1 MEVMNGQQSLLGP
14 MMRHGGVFGYPQ
26 HAHETGTSSIEWT
39 ILVLTIAILIG
50 VVLLLADRCR
60 HRHCHHEHGWGPNG
74 GFDKPLSILR
84 LRYSQGEI
92 TRDEYLQASRDL
104 GVSPQQEEPPA
115 AEQAPAAPRRRGR
128 K

>member
-1 MEVMNGQQSLLGP
+1 
-14 MMRHGGVFGYPQ
+14 
-26 HAHETGTSSIEWT
+26 
-39 ILVLTIAILIG
+39 
-50 VVLLLADRCR
+50 
-60 HRHCHHEHGWGPNG
+60 
-74 GFDKPLSILR
+74 LR

-115 AEQAPAAPRRRGR
+115 AGQPPAAPRRRGR

>member
-1 MEVMNGQQSLLGP
+1 MNGQQSLLGP
-14 MMRHGGVFGYPQ
+14 MMRHGGVFGYPE
-26 HAHETGTSSIEWT
+26 HAHETGTSSIEWA
-39 ILVLTIAILIG
+39 ILGLTIAILIG
-50 VVLLLADRCR
+50 IVLLLADRCR
-60 HRHCHHEHGWGPNG
+60 HSHCRHGHGWGHHG

-104 GVSPQQEEPPA
+104 GVSPQHEESPA
-115 AEQAPAAPRRRGR
+115 VEQPPAAPRRRGR

>member
-1 MEVMNGQQSLLGP
+1 MNGYQSLLGP

-26 HAHETGTSSIEWT
+26 HAHETGTSSIEWA
-39 ILVLTIAILIG
+39 ILGLTIAILIG

-60 HRHCHHEHGWGPNG
+60 HRHRHHGHDWGSSG

-84 LRYSQGEI
+84 LRYSKGEI

-115 AEQAPAAPRRRGR
+115 AEQQSAARRRRGQ

>member
-1 MEVMNGQQSLLGP
+1 MNRSQSLLGP

-26 HAHETGTSSIEWT
+26 PAHETGTSSIEWA
-39 ILVLTIAILIG
+39 ILGLTIAILIG
-50 VVLLLADRCR
+50 VVLLLADRCGHR
-60 HRHCHHEHGWGPNG
+60 HRHHGHGWGPSG
-74 GFDKPLSILR
+74 GFDKPLTMLR

-104 GVSPQQEEPPA
+104 GGAPQEEEPPA
-115 AEQAPAAPRRRGR
+115 AEHPPAAPRRRGQ

>member
-1 MEVMNGQQSLLGP
+1 MSRSQSLLGP

-26 HAHETGTSSIEWT
+26 PAHETGTSSIEWT
-39 ILVLTIAILIG
+39 ILGLTIAILIG
-50 VVLLLADRCR
+50 VVLLLADRCGHR
-60 HRHCHHEHGWGPNG
+60 HRHHGHGWGPSG
-74 GFDKPLSILR
+74 GFDKPLTMLR

-104 GVSPQQEEPPA
+104 GGAPQEEEPPA
-115 AEQAPAAPRRRGR
+115 AEHPPAAPRRRGQ